1 MTPEQHKAWEVF
13 LGKEV
18 IIDTSSHFLFIG
30 TMKGV
35 DEAFVTLGLSD
46 VHDRSESSSSKEK
59 YTMDSKK
66 YGLKADRKAVSI
78 RIENIVCISLMED
91 VIEY

>member
-1 MTPEQHKAWEVF
+1 MTPEQQKAWERFV
-13 LGKEV
+13 GREV

-30 TMKGV
+30 TLREV
-35 DEAFVTLGLSD
+35 DSAFVTLGLSD

-59 YTMDSKK
+59 YTMDTKK
-66 YGLKADRKAVSI
+66 YGLKADRKSVSI
-78 RIENIVCISLMED
+78 RIENIICVSPMED